1 MEKTLELTIF
11 VKKRTSKDGKKTFFT
26 YFTTMPGRDKANK
39 VKFREECGAPDCPA
53 NIVLRKGD
61 CNMARE
67 TYTDEVTGEAKSV
80 DVLDVFAGKEP
91 YLKWAGCICCGV
103 SLWLWI
109 VLL

>member
-11 VKKRTSKDGKKTFFT
+11 AKKRTSKDGKKTFFT

-61 CNMARE
+61 CNMSKE
-67 TYTDEVTGEAKSV
+67 TYTDEVTGEAKAA
-80 DVLDVFAGKEP
+80 DVLWVSKWEKGKP
-91 YLKWAGCICCGV
+91 YEDKSMDEWF
-103 SLWLWI
+103 
-109 VLL
+109 